1 MRRLVLLAAVLVLTA
16 TSLHAQIPQNV
27 ISVMQKC
34 NQTMNDDAQGMQ
46 VNMEM
51 KMSYLVISIKGD
63 IVAYSKGNKNLTT
76 FNTKMLG
83 RTMRVE
89 SGCDGKQN
97 WHYDLV
103 TNGKGEKE
111 EPDTLLITPIDQKVK
126 KKDDFSLEFDM
137 YKDYKKAEMKEK
149 NGKYEI
155 TFTQPKKAD
164 SPKKM
169 MVLINKSNYQ
179 LYEMSTKEKGAT
191 MRMTVKSI
199 KKGVPDSVFVLDPKK
214 FPSAKVV
221 HKS

>member
-1 MRRLVLLAAVLVLTA
+1 MRRLVLLPAVLVLTA

-27 ISVMQKC
+27 VSAMQKC

-111 EPDTLLITPIDQKVK
+111 EPDTLLITPID
-126 KKDDFSLEFDM
+126 
-137 YKDYKKAEMKEK
+137 
-149 NGKYEI
+149 
-155 TFTQPKKAD
+155 
-164 SPKKM
+164 
-169 MVLINKSNYQ
+169 
-179 LYEMSTKEKGAT
+179 
-191 MRMTVKSI
+191 
-199 KKGVPDSVFVLDPKK
+199 
-214 FPSAKVV
+214 
-221 HKS
+221 

>member
-1 MRRLVLLAAVLVLTA
+1 MRRLVLLPAVLVLTA

-27 ISVMQKC
+27 VSVMQKC

-51 KMSYLVISIKGD
+51 KMSYLVFSMKGD
-63 IVAYSKGNKNLTT
+63 LVMYSKGDKNMST
-76 FNTKMLG
+76 FKTQVLG
-83 RTMRVE
+83 RTMRVD
-89 SGCDGKQN
+89 SGSDGKQN
-97 WHYDLV
+97 WRYSSV

-169 MVLINKSNYQ
+169 MVLINKRNYQ
-179 LYEMSTKEKGAT
+179 LYEMSIKEKGAT
-191 MRMTVKSI
+191 MSMTVKGI
-199 KKGVPDSVFVLDPKK
+199 KKGVPDSVFVLAPKK
-214 FPSAKVV
+214 FPGAKVV

>member
-51 KMSYLVISIKGD
+51 KISYLVFSMKGD
-63 IVAYSKGNKNLTT
+63 LVMYSKGDKNMST
-76 FNTKMLG
+76 FKTQVLG
-83 RTMRVE
+83 RTMRVD
-89 SGCDGKQN
+89 SGSDGKQN
-97 WHYDLV
+97 WRYSSV

-111 EPDTLLITPIDQKVK
+111 EPDTLLITPIDQKAK
-126 KKDDFSLEFDM
+126 KKDDISLEFDM
-137 YKDYKKAEMKEK
+137 HKDYNKAEMKEK

-155 TFTQPKKAD
+155 TFSQPKKAD
-164 SPKKM
+164 DPQKM
-169 MVLINKSNYQ
+169 VVVINKSNYHF
-179 LYEMSTKEKGAT
+179 YEMSTKEKGAT

-214 FPSAKVV
+214 FPGAKVV